1 MNKRVELYHSGLT
14 ITQKCTLKCKLC
26 AGYSPYYNPQPHY
39 SINRLSDI
47 LRRYF
52 SIVDYVEKFTITGG
66 EPFLHEDLDKI
77 LIETIKYRKQFGK
90 IEIITNGTLFP
101 NEKLKAV
108 LEKYAVED
116 GCITLLVD
124 HYGELSKKIHELGLY
139 FIEKGINHK
148 IRIYYGENA
157 HCGGWVDFSDFS
169 KKLFSVFQM
178 MEKFKKCAI
187 PSKLN
192 YCLAIKDGEMHPCTF
207 SHRIMELNLIERN
220 KDEYIDLFDDNTIE
234 QQKEKI
240 MKLFDIK
247 YLSACAYCN
256 GMCDDSVRFVP
267 AEQL

>member
-1 MNKRVELYHSGLT
+1 M
-14 ITQKCTLKCKLC
+14 
-26 AGYSPYYNPQPHY
+26 
-39 SINRLSDI
+39 
-47 LRRYF
+47 
-52 SIVDYVEKFTITGG
+52 
-66 EPFLHEDLDKI
+66 HEDLDKI

-116 GCITLLVD
+116 GCITLLID
-124 HYGELSKKIHELGLY
+124 HYGDLSKKIHEIGLY

-169 KKLFSVFQM
+169 KKLFSVSQM

-240 MKLFDIK
+240 MKLLI
-247 YLSACAYCN
+247 
-256 GMCDDSVRFVP
+256 
-267 AEQL
+267 